1 VLGRSD
7 DDHREF
13 EKEATPLEQSAAR
26 PARGFTDVG
35 DAVAGVLRAA
45 EEAAEKIR
53 AEARTQ
59 AGEILERSKG
69 DAATRVDD
77 LTREAERARREADE
91 YARDIRQ
98 AVDSY
103 GTQQRREAEEEARGI
118 LADAEEQARATREA
132 AQEMALQIEGD
143 ARRRQERLREDV
155 RSLEERRQRIVESLR
170 DMAAQLND
178 LFPELEPTSREN
190 EMLDALEVERRS

>member
-1 VLGRSD
+1 MLGRSD
-7 DDHREF
+7 DSHREF
-13 EKEATPLEQSAAR
+13 EEEVTPVKQSAA
-26 PARGFTDVG
+26 PAREYTDVG

-53 AEARTQ
+53 TEAHTQ
-59 AGEILERSKG
+59 AREIIDRSTG
-69 DAATRVDD
+69 DAATRVDE
-77 LTREAERARREADE
+77 LTREAERTRRDAED

-103 GTQQRREAEEEARGI
+103 GTQQRRESEEEARGI

-132 AQEMALQIEGD
+132 AQEIALQIEGD
-143 ARRRQERLREDV
+143 ARRRQERLREEV
-155 RSLEERRQRIVESLR
+155 RSLEERRQRVVESLR
-170 DMAAQLND
+170 EMAAQLND
-178 LFPELEPTSREN
+178 LFPELEPGARET

>member
-1 VLGRSD
+1 MLGRSD
-7 DDHREF
+7 DSQRES
-13 EKEATPLEQSAAR
+13 EEEVTPLEQSAA
-26 PARGFTDVG
+26 PAREYTDVG

-45 EEAAEKIR
+45 EDAAEKIR
-53 AEARTQ
+53 VKAQTQ
-59 AGEILERSKG
+59 AREIVERSSG
-69 DAATRVDD
+69 DAATRVDE
-77 LTREAERARREADE
+77 LTREAERTRHDAEE

-103 GTQQRREAEEEARGI
+103 GTQQRREAEEESRRI

-143 ARRRQERLREDV
+143 ARRRQERLREEV
-155 RSLEERRQRIVESLR
+155 RSLEERRQRVIESLR
-170 DMAAQLND
+170 EMAAQLNE
-178 LFPELEPTSREN
+178 LFPELEPSPREG

>member
-1 VLGRSD
+1 MPGRSD
-7 DDHREF
+7 DAHREF
-13 EKEATPLEQSAAR
+13 EEEVTPLEQSAA
-26 PARGFTDVG
+26 PAQGFTDVG

-53 AEARTQ
+53 AEAQTQ
-59 AGEILERSKG
+59 AREIVERSKG
-69 DAATRVDD
+69 DAATRIDE
-77 LTREAERARREADE
+77 LTRGAERTRREAEE

-143 ARRRQERLREDV
+143 ARRHQDRLREDA
-155 RSLEERRQRIVESLR
+155 RSLEERRRRVVESLR

-178 LFPELEPTSREN
+178 LFPELEPSAREN
-190 EMLDALEVERRS
+190 ELLDALEVERRS

>member
-1 VLGRSD
+1 MLGRSD
-7 DDHREF
+7 DSQREF
-13 EKEATPLEQSAAR
+13 EEEVTPLEQSAAPVR
-26 PARGFTDVG
+26 EYTDVG

-45 EEAAEKIR
+45 EDAAEKIR
-53 AEARTQ
+53 VEAQTQ
-59 AGEILERSKG
+59 AREIVERSKG
-69 DAATRVDD
+69 DAATRVDE
-77 LTREAERARREADE
+77 LTREAERTRHDAED

-143 ARRRQERLREDV
+143 ARRRQERLRDEV
-155 RSLEERRQRIVESLR
+155 RSLDERRQRVVEGLR
-170 DMAAQLND
+170 EMAAQLNE
-178 LFPELEPTSREN
+178 LFPELEPGAREA
-190 EMLDALEVERRS
+190 EMLDALEVERRT

>member
-7 DDHREF
+7 DANREF
-13 EKEATPLEQSAAR
+13 EEEATPLGQSGA
-26 PARGFTDVG
+26 PARGYTDVG

-45 EEAAEKIR
+45 EEAAEKIK
-53 AEARTQ
+53 AEAQTQ
-59 AGEILERSKG
+59 AGEIVERAKG
-69 DAATRVDD
+69 DASTRVDE
-77 LTREAERARREADE
+77 LTREAERTRREAED

-103 GTQQRREAEEEARGI
+103 GTQQRRESEEEARGI

-132 AQEMALQIEGD
+132 AQEIALQIEGD
-143 ARRRQERLREDV
+143 ARRRQERLREEV
-155 RSLEERRQRIVESLR
+155 RSLEERRQRVVESLR
-170 DMAAQLND
+170 EMAAQLND
-178 LFPELEPTSREN
+178 LFPELEPRAREN

>member
-7 DDHREF
+7 DSHREF
-13 EKEATPLEQSAAR
+13 EEEVTPLEQSAG
-26 PARGFTDVG
+26 PAREYTDVG

-53 AEARTQ
+53 TEAQTQ
-59 AGEILERSKG
+59 AREIVERSRG
-69 DAATRVDD
+69 DVATRIDE
-77 LTREAERARREADE
+77 LTREAERTRQEAED

-103 GTQQRREAEEEARGI
+103 GTQQRREVEEETRGT

-143 ARRRQERLREDV
+143 ARRRLERVRDEV
-155 RSLEERRQRIVESLR
+155 RSLEERRQRVIESLR
-170 DMAAQLND
+170 EMAAQLTE
-178 LFPELEPTSREN
+178 LFPELEPSPRET

>member
-7 DDHREF
+7 DASREF
-13 EKEATPLEQSAAR
+13 EEDATPLEPSAG
-26 PARGFTDVG
+26 PARGYTDVG

-45 EEAAEKIR
+45 EEAAERLK

-59 AGEILERSKG
+59 AQEIVERAKG
-69 DAATRVDD
+69 DASTRVDE
-77 LTREAERARREADE
+77 LTREAERTRRDAED

-118 LADAEEQARATREA
+118 LADGEEQARATREA

-143 ARRRQERLREDV
+143 ARRRQERLREEV
-155 RSLEERRQRIVESLR
+155 RSLEERRQRVVESLR

-178 LFPELEPTSREN
+178 LFPELEPSAREG